1 MSPGLGSPFIEN
13 SSPEPK
19 PALLGRLATKLYH
32 RMFSQEAAVPVV
44 QCPAIVI
51 HAFHFGRY
59 HTRQV
64 WRVNEAT
71 YAKGTSADRTNTHG

>member
-1 MSPGLGSPFIEN
+1 
-13 SSPEPK
+13 
-19 PALLGRLATKLYH
+19 
-32 RMFSQEAAVPVV
+32 MFSQEAAVPVV